1 MLSLKYKKNRFLGPM
16 YFFNEY
22 AKRCVKRIKT
32 DYELSRKTLS
42 NLYLSNSLRIKKNL
56 VCRKNGQK
64 NLVTQIHYLNLSRF

>member
-42 NLYLSNSLRIKKNL
+42 ILVKFFKNKKKL